1 MTHTVQIDCAQT
13 VDGDELLAAF
23 AAEGLEGE
31 LVRRDPRLVFQLG
44 DAGRDAKRFAGDVSR
59 ALDTWIAERRVAL
72 VPVALGGDA
81 FVLRPPSA

>member
-1 MTHTVQIDCAQT
+1 MTHTVRIDCAQK

-23 AAEGLEGE
+23 AAEGLEGT

-44 DAGRDAKRFAGDVSR
+44 DAGHDAKRFAGDVTR
-59 ALDTWIAERRVAL
+59 ALDTWIAKRRMPL
-72 VPVALGGDA
+72 VPVALGNDA